1 MRLQATLESRGKLVR
16 QLRANA
22 ERPFSRGRKRGE
34 VMDSEQKAIAEFAS
48 RSKVVIEIYG
58 DQYGKSIRAR
68 YQDDGG
74 IEHGCVILLGSKRQS
89 DGLPH
94 TIGSATEEA
103 IQRLLEA
110 AT

>member
-1 MRLQATLESRGKLVR
+1 
-16 QLRANA
+16 
-22 ERPFSRGRKRGE
+22 
-34 VMDSEQKAIAEFAS
+34 MDTTQGAIAEFAS
-48 RSKVVIEIYG
+48 RSKVIVEIYG
-58 DQYGKSIRAR
+58 DQYGRNVRAR
-68 YQDDGG
+68 YQDDNG

-103 IQRLLEA
+103 MQRLLEA

>member
-1 MRLQATLESRGKLVR
+1 MD
-16 QLRANA
+16 LR
-22 ERPFSRGRKRGE
+22 EPGGE
-34 VMDSEQKAIAEFAS
+34 VMDSTQRAVAEFAID
-48 RSKVVIEIYG
+48 SKVVIEIYG
-58 DQYGKSIRAR
+58 DKYGRAVRAR
-68 YQDDGG
+68 YETDEGVECG
-74 IEHGCVILLGSKRQS
+74 VAILLGSKRQS